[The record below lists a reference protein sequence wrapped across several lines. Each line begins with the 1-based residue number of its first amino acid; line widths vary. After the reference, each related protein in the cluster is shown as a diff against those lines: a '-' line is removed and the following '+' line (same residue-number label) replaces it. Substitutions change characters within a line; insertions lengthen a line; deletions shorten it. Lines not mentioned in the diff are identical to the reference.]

1 MEYIVSSNEFF
12 LPEWNKIEQSKQK
25 KKKIRKKLTEY
36 QYFSF
41 AILSGQIIINKYRE
55 ECIKNLFTPIWI
67 RQIE

>member
-12 LPEWNKIEQSKQK
+12 LPEWNKIETK
-25 KKKIRKKLTEY
+25 KKRKIRKKLTEY

-41 AILSGQIIINKYRE
+41 AILSGRTIINKYRE
-55 ECIKNLFTPIWI
+55 ESIENLFTPIWI

>member
-1 MEYIVSSNEFF
+1 MEYIVPSNEFF

-41 AILSGQIIINKYRE
+41 AILSGQIIINK
-55 ECIKNLFTPIWI
+55 
-67 RQIE
+67 